1 MSYISITTGFQ
12 PVKGGAVPSI
22 RFIHNDTMNDTVLL
36 ERIAKSL
43 EKIASEGLHIT
54 IDHGHIEH
62 IDHVDHIDAIDHTHI
77 DDIGEIHGDVITHPK
92 KF

>member
-1 MSYISITTGFQ
+1 MSYISITAGFQ
-12 PVKGGAVPSI
+12 PEEGGAVPSI

-62 IDHVDHIDAIDHTHI
+62 IDHVDHID
-77 DDIGEIHGDVITHPK
+77 DIGEIHGDVITHPK